1 MKLTTYEL
9 LQVGGKKKTRTSG
22 KYQFHDRTGAVLPPK
37 RKRND
42 RRIDNAQHR

>member
-1 MKLTTYEL
+1 MKLTTYDL
-9 LQVGGKKKTRTSG
+9 SQVKPKKVRTSG

-42 RRIDNAQHR
+42 RRVNNASHK